1 MNWEMMI
8 IMYEIGLI
16 NRKAFQEL
24 EINKKMFPDQTIK
37 MEKLQI
43 YLKQF
48 NLVNTIYNIRLF
60 GGRA

>member
-37 MEKLQI
+37 MEKL
-43 YLKQF
+43 
-48 NLVNTIYNIRLF
+48 
-60 GGRA
+60 